1 MAKAKKVVESNNSY
15 DGADIVTLPFPVCI
29 QKRAHMYIGP
39 TDDSGV
45 LTCIRE
51 ILNNSV
57 DEHLAGH
64 CTHIEIVRDGATSF
78 SIRDNGR
85 GIPFDVVDGK
95 NSLSR
100 IFGTLHAGRNFTVK
114 SVFSTG
120 LNGVG
125 ATAVNALSASFEVT
139 SKRGS
144 EQGYIKFEEGYEKDL
159 KVSPKS
165 KTLPKP
171 YDKSSTTVKFSLA
184 TKFFE
189 PDLDVKDEDVE
200 RLIHETAYL
209 NSGLSITYT
218 YNGETK
224 VFLYTNGVRD
234 LLDNTLNEN
243 KLLKKS
249 VSQLLLQTEDTSEIK
264 AVHSIIS
271 PIEKLQLQQF
281 NYIAIE
287 GNIGAGK
294 TTLSTKLSEDCN
306 AKLVLERFA
315 DNPFLPKFYKDQSR
329 YAFPLEMSFLA
340 DRYQQLSDDLAQF
353 DLFKDFVVADYHIF
367 KSLIFAKVTLQE
379 DEFRLYK
386 TMFDIIHKEMPKPDL
401 YVYLYQNTERL
412 LGNIK
417 KRGRSY
423 EQEIPADYLEK
434 INQGY
439 LDYIKTQT
447 DLNVLIIDVSDLDF
461 VKKQEDYV
469 FLLNEINK
477 KIALARG

>member
-1 MAKAKKVVESNNSY
+1 MSQHQVILSLGSNQGNRLETIQSCIDLIHNEVATVVKVSKIYETPAWGFESEYFYNAAILIHTSKSAQKILNQVLRVEKKLGRVRS
-15 DGADIVTLPFPVCI
+15 
-29 QKRAHMYIGP
+29 K
-39 TDDSGV
+39 DSGYQARIIDVDIIAFDEEIISTETLQIPHPLMQNRKFV
-45 LTCIRE
+45 LQPMMD
-51 ILNNSV
+51 L
-57 DEHLAGH
+57 
-64 CTHIEIVRDGATSF
+64 
-78 SIRDNGR
+78 
-85 GIPFDVVDGK
+85 
-95 NSLSR
+95 
-100 IFGTLHAGRNFTVK
+100 
-114 SVFSTG
+114 G
-120 LNGVG
+120 LNWEHP
-125 ATAVNALSASFEVT
+125 T
-139 SKRGS
+139 
-144 EQGYIKFEEGYEKDL
+144 
-159 KVSPKS
+159 
-165 KTLPKP
+165 
-171 YDKSSTTVKFSLA
+171 
-184 TKFFE
+184 
-189 PDLDVKDEDVE
+189 
-200 RLIHETAYL
+200 
-209 NSGLSITYT
+209 
-218 YNGETK
+218 
-224 VFLYTNGVRD
+224 
-234 LLDNTLNEN
+234 
-243 KLLKKS
+243 LKKS
-249 VSQLLLQTEDTSEIK
+249 VAQLLSQIEDTSEIK
-264 AVHSIIS
+264 AIHSLIS

-412 LGNIK
+412 LENIK

-477 KIALARG
+477 K

>member
-1 MAKAKKVVESNNSY
+1 MSQHQVILSLGSNQGNRLETIQSCIDLIHSEVATVVKVSKIYETPAWGFESEPFYNAAILIHTSKSAQKILKQVLKVEKKLGRIRS
-15 DGADIVTLPFPVCI
+15 
-29 QKRAHMYIGP
+29 K
-39 TDDSGV
+39 DSGYQARIIDVDIIAFDEEIISTENLQIPHTLMQNRKFV
-45 LTCIRE
+45 LQPM
-51 ILNNSV
+51 L
-57 DEHLAGH
+57 DL
-64 CTHIEIVRDGATSF
+64 
-78 SIRDNGR
+78 
-85 GIPFDVVDGK
+85 
-95 NSLSR
+95 
-100 IFGTLHAGRNFTVK
+100 
-114 SVFSTG
+114 G
-120 LNGVG
+120 LNWEHP
-125 ATAVNALSASFEVT
+125 T
-139 SKRGS
+139 
-144 EQGYIKFEEGYEKDL
+144 
-159 KVSPKS
+159 
-165 KTLPKP
+165 
-171 YDKSSTTVKFSLA
+171 
-184 TKFFE
+184 
-189 PDLDVKDEDVE
+189 
-200 RLIHETAYL
+200 
-209 NSGLSITYT
+209 
-218 YNGETK
+218 
-224 VFLYTNGVRD
+224 
-234 LLDNTLNEN
+234 
-243 KLLKKS
+243 LKKS
-249 VSQLLLQTEDTSEIK
+249 IAQLLLQTEDTSEIK
-264 AVHSIIS
+264 AIHSIVS
-271 PIEKLQLQQF
+271 PIEKLELQQF

-294 TTLSTKLSEDCN
+294 TTLSTKLAEDCN

-412 LGNIK
+412 LENIK

-469 FLLNEINK
+469 FLLNEINR
-477 KIALARG
+477 KIVLAR